1 MINSARAFLKLFEY
15 NSGLIRVSSVCTVAT
30 VLAGAGVDVD
40 VGAFAGAG
48 ITAGA
53 GAGAGAGGSGEYAP

>member
-30 VLAGAGVDVD
+30 VLAGAGVDV
-40 VGAFAGAG
+40 GAVAGAG
-48 ITAGA
+48 VTAGA